1 MALYDAPVAKPPL
14 APRLPPD
21 DGFDELD
28 EAWLRAKPGAKW
40 AKAGD
45 GVIPCWIADMDFPT
59 PRPVREALGALADA
73 GDLGYASGDETVLL
87 EEKWAARMA
96 DRFRWSPQG
105 GRFQLFC
112 DVVQAVQVLVDLT
125 TSPGDGIL
133 LLTPSYPPLWRAIE
147 DSGRRL
153 LAVPAFETVEGW
165 AFDLDLA
172 EEKARRGQTLVARQ
186 PPQPDRAGACLSRT
200 GQAGRARRPAR
211 SARRLRR
218 GARRPRAQWP
228 PPCAVRLLIRGVGPP
243 NGHALLGQQVLQPR
257 WDAVRGR
264 LCRAA

>member
-1 MALYDAPVAKPPL
+1 
-14 APRLPPD
+14 
-21 DGFDELD
+21 
-28 EAWLRAKPGAKW
+28 
-40 AKAGD
+40 
-45 GVIPCWIADMDFPT
+45 MDFPT

-96 DRFRWSPQG
+96 DRFRWSPEG

-172 EEKARRGQTLVARQ
+172 EEKAGEAKLLLLANPHNPTGRVLSFPELARLGELV
-186 PPQPDRAGACLSRT
+186 DS
-200 GQAGRARRPAR
+200 AR

-228 PPCAVRLLIRGVGPP
+228 PPRAVRLLIRGVGPP
-243 NGHALLGQQVLQPR
+243 NGHALFGQQVLQPR
-257 WDAVRGR
+257 WDAVRGG